1 MVAEKAGS
9 DLGAAE
15 VLQQRNAAAG
25 LSRQRPDA
33 GHDLAVRVVGPVR
46 EVQAED
52 VHAGRDQ
59 IAQPG
64 FAGRCG
70 PDRGDDFRPPHS
82 GSHCNAGRA
91 GPPDYFTYQRA
102 DSVSVTPSSA

>member
-15 VLQQRNAAAG
+15 VLQQRDAAAG

-33 GHDLAVRVVGPVR
+33 GHDLGVRVVGPVR

-70 PDRGDDFRPPHS
+70 PDRGDDLSSASQWLPLA
-82 GSHCNAGRA
+82 NAGTLA
-91 GPPDYFTYQRA
+91 LEAKP
-102 DSVSVTPSSA
+102 